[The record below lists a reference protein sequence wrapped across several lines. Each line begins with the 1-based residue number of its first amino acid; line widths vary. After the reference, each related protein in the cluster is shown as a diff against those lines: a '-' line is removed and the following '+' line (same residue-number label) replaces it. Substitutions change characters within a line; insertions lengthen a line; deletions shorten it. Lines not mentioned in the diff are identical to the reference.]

1 MYFFFNFQDL
11 LNKIQ
16 CRSIQFRDHA
26 ITESNEDSKY
36 DKMGSFYGNIIDLSA
51 EIIQNSP
58 EIQAP
63 SANMNETVV
72 LENRTADETIGI
84 GDKSDLILTILNDP
98 TEAGNDSEEEEE
110 EEFNSPAAFR
120 PPTPPK
126 VSPKNSPKNSV
137 LPDIQ
142 SNSFTTASK
151 GNPMFLIHFSNSKV
165 KVWIF

>member
-1 MYFFFNFQDL
+1 
-11 LNKIQ
+11 
-16 CRSIQFRDHA
+16 
-26 ITESNEDSKY
+26 
-36 DKMGSFYGNIIDLSA
+36 MGSFYGNIIDLSA
-51 EIIQNSP
+51 DIIQNSP

-72 LENRTADETIGI
+72 LENRTADETIGL

-98 TEAGNDSEEEEE
+98 TEAGNDSGEEEE

-126 VSPKNSPKNSV
+126 VSPKNNSV
-137 LPDIQ
+137 LPDLP

-151 GNPMFLIHFSNSKV
+151 GNPKV
-165 KVWIF
+165 FHMLL

>member
-1 MYFFFNFQDL
+1 
-11 LNKIQ
+11 
-16 CRSIQFRDHA
+16 
-26 ITESNEDSKY
+26 
-36 DKMGSFYGNIIDLSA
+36 MGSFYGNIIDLSA

-63 SANMNETVV
+63 TANMNETVV

-98 TEAGNDSEEEEE
+98 TEAGNDSGEEEE

-126 VSPKNSPKNSV
+126 VSPKNSPKNS
-137 LPDIQ
+137 LTPDIQ

-151 GNPMFLIHFSNSKV
+151 GNPMFLIHFSNLKID
-165 KVWIF
+165 KYIFGAVIFEDIEAAWRRSIGQKLGYLGLIHFTLNF

>member
-1 MYFFFNFQDL
+1 
-11 LNKIQ
+11 
-16 CRSIQFRDHA
+16 
-26 ITESNEDSKY
+26 
-36 DKMGSFYGNIIDLSA
+36 MGSFYGNIIDLSA

-63 SANMNETVV
+63 TANMNETVV

-98 TEAGNDSEEEEE
+98 TEAGNDSGEEEEE
-110 EEFNSPAAFR
+110 EYRSPAAFR

-126 VSPKNSPKNSV
+126 VSPKNSPKNSL

-151 GNPMFLIHFSNSKV
+151 GNPMFLIHFSNWKIN
-165 KVWIF
+165 KYIFGAVVFEDIEAARRRSIGQKLGYLGLINFT